1 MKRIYLFFV
10 FLLAVFSN
18 IFATA
23 GVDSEKL
30 LDYVVIYSGDEISSK
45 ILYTYN
51 EDGSLKQTE
60 TLMPD
65 RNGDLANNSKK
76 VYGYDSE
83 GRMSDYESYVW
94 HASSMTYIGSP
105 ELDPKKHITYG
116 ADGKTS
122 EVDYYKWDSN
132 TAAWGEHVYM
142 HGVYNY
148 QDGNVI
154 VEDRERWLND
164 KWNPGDRRR
173 YVCDEKG
180 RTVVLVRYNCTYK
193 FEVGDYV
200 YTPTDSIEYSYDD
213 NDNILEQ
220 TSYMNLYDD
229 VWGIS
234 ERNKYEY
241 TYDEYG
247 NISRKVTYKWTD
259 WLEQWDLLSD
269 LTYENHYV
277 KKSDA
282 LELPYRKDFANGD
295 TLDDMVIEDGNED
308 GTTWKVEDGML
319 VCSSSV
325 KSEAPEILYTPAIEM
340 STGYQVKV
348 AFNARLKD
356 ESKPVQMQM
365 ILCSNDDEMSPLGTI
380 GDIHKIE
387 SAESSEI
394 YGYIV
399 APKDGA
405 YRIGLT
411 FDNNC
416 VGGVVCIDTLSVYN
430 YCPSNTPTPPYGLSA
445 IAANDMSLQIQL
457 DFYAPMYSVD
467 GGLVSHVDKMEVYRN
482 DSEEPVYTTGQVG
495 ASLVT
500 RWIDTNAVKG
510 ENVYKIYAY
519 ANGQRSDAATIM
531 AVAGYARPDV
541 VKNLSVVEDE
551 SHSCTVS
558 WEKPDGINGGEL
570 YDSPIYYTV
579 IRNNEVVVAQN
590 ITETSAVDNTIELM
604 YDQTY
609 VFYVILSNN
618 ASGEGRTT
626 VSEMYFVGEPYKAPY
641 AESFAGG
648 NMSTIWMAE
657 KLEGLNSAWGIGDK
671 AYSPDTDS
679 QDNDG
684 GLASFMS
691 TNVSAGTVTRFTS
704 AKIDISNLEEPAL
717 SFYIYQTSAERTMDR
732 LAVEVSRNDGKYHV
746 VADTIYVSGNQA
758 DGWAKKVISLE
769 EYKGEESLRLSFVGV
784 AAGVNNI
791 NIDNISVQEMS
802 EVGIADNAVAK
813 HLVYADGNGN
823 IVVVANEESN
833 ISIYNLNGQKVY
845 SSFAE
850 RLCLGVEAG
859 IYIVDIDGV
868 RYKVII

>member
-1 MKRIYLFFV
+1 MT
-10 FLLAVFSN
+10 LLAVFPYL
-18 IFATA
+18 FAAT
-23 GVDSEKL
+23 GSKSEKL
-30 LDYVVIYSGDEISSK
+30 LDYVVIYSGENVSSK
-45 ILYTYN
+45 ILYSYN

-65 RNGDLANNSKK
+65 RDGNLANNSKK

-83 GRMSDYESYVW
+83 GRLNDYESYVW
-94 HASSMTYIGSP
+94 HASSMAYIGSP
-105 ELDPKKHITYG
+105 ELDAKKHIYYG
-116 ADGKTS
+116 ADGKIS

-132 TAAWGEHVYM
+132 IANWGEHVYM

-154 VEDRERWLND
+154 VEDRDKWLND

-173 YVCDEKG
+173 YVCDDKG
-180 RTVVLVRYNCTYK
+180 RTVKLIRYNCSFK

-200 YTPTDSIEYSYDD
+200 YTVTDSIEYSYDD
-213 NDNILEQ
+213 HDNILEQ

-229 VWGIS
+229 VWAIG

-247 NISRKVTYKWTD
+247 NISKKITYKWTD
-259 WLEQWDLLSD
+259 WQQKWDLLSE

-277 KKSDA
+277 SSSTGV
-282 LELPYRKDFANGD
+282 ELPYRKDFAGGD

-308 GTTWKVEDGML
+308 GSTWRVEDGAL
-319 VCSSSV
+319 VCSSAE
-325 KSEAPEILYTPAIEM
+325 KSDAPEILYTPAIEM
-340 STGYQVKV
+340 SRDYQVKV
-348 AFNARLKD
+348 VFNARVKD
-356 ESKPVQMQM
+356 ASKPVQMQM
-365 ILCSNDDEMSPLGTI
+365 ILCSNDEEMSPLGTI

-519 ANGQRSDAATIM
+519 ANGQRSDAATVM
-531 AVAGYARPDV
+531 AVAGYARPDY

-551 SHSCTVS
+551 THSCTVS
-558 WEKPDGINGGEL
+558 WDKPDGIDGGEM
-570 YDSPIYYTV
+570 YDSPVYYTV
-579 IRNNEVVVAQN
+579 IRNNEYIVAED
-590 ITETSAVDNTIELM
+590 ITETSVIDNAIELQSG
-604 YDQTY
+604 QTY

-626 VSEMYFVGEPYKAPY
+626 VSEVYFVGEPYMAPF

-648 NMSTIWMAE
+648 NLSAQWVTE
-657 KLEGLNSAWGIGDK
+657 KLEGLKTGWGIGDR
-671 AYSPDTDS
+671 AYSPDAEP

-691 TNVSAGTVTRFTS
+691 TNVSEGTVSRLTS
-704 AKIDISNLEEPAL
+704 AKIDISGLEKPAL
-717 SFYIYQTSAERTMDR
+717 SFYIYQTSAERTQDR

-746 VADTIYVSGNQA
+746 VTDTVYVSGNTA
-758 DGWAKKVISLE
+758 DGWVKKVVPLDAYE
-769 EYKGEESLRLSFVGV
+769 GEKSFRLSFVGV

-791 NIDNISVQEMS
+791 NIDNISVQELE
-802 EVGIADNAVAK
+802 EVGIVSNVAGK

-823 IVVVANEESN
+823 IVVNASGAASVR
-833 ISIYNLNGQKVY
+833 IYNMSGQMVY
-845 SSFAE
+845 SAFVD
-850 RLCLGVEAG
+850 RLCLGVAQG
-859 IYIVDIDGV
+859 IYVVEVDGIK
-868 RYKVII
+868 YKVII